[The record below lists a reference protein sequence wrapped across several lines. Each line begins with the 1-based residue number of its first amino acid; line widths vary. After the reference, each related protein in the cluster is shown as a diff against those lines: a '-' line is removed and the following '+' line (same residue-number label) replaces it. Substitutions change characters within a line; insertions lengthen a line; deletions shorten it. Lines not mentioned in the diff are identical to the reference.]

1 MRYGYVRVSTKE
13 QNIERQLVVLS
24 MENITTERIFIDRA
38 SGKDF
43 NRVEYRN
50 LLNVLKSGD
59 ELVIKSIDRLGR
71 NYDEILEQWRILTK
85 RKNVN
90 ITVLDFPLLNTKNS
104 RDTITAKL
112 ISDLVLQILSYVSQV
127 EREQTKQRQM
137 EGIRVARKKGIKFGR
152 PELRKPKNL
161 HLILEKYR
169 KKELTI
175 REGAKILGVSKSTFH
190 NWSKKF

>member
-137 EGIRVARKKGIKFGR
+137 EGIRVARKKGIKFWKTR
-152 PELRKPKNL
+152 ATE
-161 HLILEKYR
+161 
-169 KKELTI
+169 
-175 REGAKILGVSKSTFH
+175 A
-190 NWSKKF
+190 

>member
-24 MENITTERIFIDRA
+24 MENITAERIFIDKA

-137 EGIRVARKKGIKFGR
+137 EGIRVARKNGIKFGR
-152 PELRKPKNL
+152 PELQKPKNL
-161 HLILEKYR
+161 YLIIERYR
-169 KKELTI
+169 NKELTI

-190 NWSKKF
+190 NWLKKF